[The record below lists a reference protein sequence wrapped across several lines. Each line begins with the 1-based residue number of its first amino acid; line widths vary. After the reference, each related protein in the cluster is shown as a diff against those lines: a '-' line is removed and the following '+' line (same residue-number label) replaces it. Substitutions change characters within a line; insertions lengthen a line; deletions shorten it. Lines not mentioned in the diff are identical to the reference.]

1 MVPWDTVATYI
12 YIFTYALMFKENAKS
27 LALVCSLF
35 APSLGI
41 ALSIKLPR
49 GGAVELSKPFL
60 ICRMQELFLQGCIFS
75 CASD

>member
-1 MVPWDTVATYI
+1 
-12 YIFTYALMFKENAKS
+12 
-27 LALVCSLF
+27 
-35 APSLGI
+35 
-41 ALSIKLPR
+41 LSIKLPR